1 MIKEMVK
8 ENLGEELEREYEK
21 IDFYDNSYES
31 YVKRINNKGEDID
44 DIIGVE
50 LYCSKEEFEKWL
62 KCNCGVFSDEDQLIV
77 NQLLITKETLYDNI
91 DWKAA
96 DLKFKFYVKYNYF
109 SITFEDNCMNFIV
122 EAM

>member
-62 KCNCGVFSDEDQLIV
+62 KYNCDCYNDEDQLIV
-77 NQLLITKETLYDNI
+77 NQLLINKETLYDNI
-91 DWKAA
+91 DWKAE
-96 DLKFKFYVKYNYF
+96 DLKFKFNVKYNYT
-109 SITFEDNCMNFIV
+109 SITFSNCITYVV
-122 EAM
+122 EAL